1 MKSRHGFVVTGCDG
15 SGRQAVV
22 PNSLRVGEAAYC
34 TSWLVFFNISFQ
46 CEESQDLSSITQ

>member
-1 MKSRHGFVVTGCDG
+1 MKSRHGFVVTGRDG

-34 TSWLVFFNISFQ
+34 TSLLVFFNISFQ